1 MITNARVGLITY
13 CQPANFRFIPL
24 PTLGPSPRQLQFFD
38 LAEQVLLP
46 DETTSGI
53 MARIVQFREPVNAS
67 FYLNVRHYFI
77 PNAVIVVILVTQRAF
92 LFNLIF
98 CVTGRTRFIFY

>member
-1 MITNARVGLITY
+1 
-13 CQPANFRFIPL
+13 
-24 PTLGPSPRQLQFFD
+24 
-38 LAEQVLLP
+38 
-46 DETTSGI
+46 

-92 LFNLIF
+92 LFNPIF
-98 CVTGRTRFIFY
+98 CVTGRTRFILY